1 MVIYQPAEDSYLLQR
16 AVNQNAIGRV
26 LDMGTGSGIQA
37 LSAIENPN
45 VREVVAVDINQEAV
59 DALNLQI
66 EERKLRKISAIQSDL
81 FENVDHG
88 AFHTII
94 FNPPY
99 LPEDVRE
106 DEESKLATTGGKH
119 GWELSERFFKEVSG
133 HLFQDGE
140 VLFLFSSLT
149 NKDKIDEVLTLNLFE
164 FEELE
169 HENIPHEVLYV
180 YKIWKNELRKELE
193 SKGVED
199 IAYFTHGKRGNILTG
214 MIDKNKFVKTHI
226 ETKREKIK
234 VGIKIKREESKA
246 ENRISNET
254 TWLEKLNKQHIGP
267 QLLFSGDSYFAYQF
281 VDGRFILDW
290 VQDAT
295 KGDIKGVLR
304 DLLQQCH
311 TMDKMGVNKE
321 EMHHPMKHIV
331 INSWNQPV
339 LLDFERCYTTEKPH
353 NVTQFVEFICRLQKE
368 LVKKGF
374 SYSVE
379 GLRELAKE
387 YKETKGKN
395 FQTLVKAI
403 Q

>member
-1 MVIYQPAEDSYLLQR
+1 MIYQPAEDSYLLKR
-16 AVNQNAIGRV
+16 AVMQYAFGRV

-37 LSAIENPN
+37 LTAIESPN
-45 VREVVAVDINQEAV
+45 VKEVVAVDINQEAV
-59 DALNLQI
+59 DALNHQI
-66 EERKLRKISAIQSDL
+66 ENQKLRKIKAIQGDL

-106 DEESKLATTGGKH
+106 DEESKLATTGGKQ

-149 NKDKIDEVLTLNLFE
+149 NKAKIDEILTLNLFE
-164 FEELE
+164 FEEIE
-169 HENIPHEVLYV
+169 QEKIPHEVLYV
-180 YKIWKNELRKELE
+180 YKITKTALRKELE
-193 SKGVED
+193 SKGIEG
-199 IAYFTHGKRGNILTG
+199 ITYLTHGKRGNILTG
-214 MIDKNKFVKTHI
+214 TIDKNKFVKTHI
-226 ETKREKIK
+226 ETKREKVK
-234 VGIKIKREESKA
+234 VGIKIKRKESKA

-254 TWLEKLNKQHIGP
+254 TWLEKLNKGHIGP
-267 QLLFSGDSYFAYQF
+267 QLLFSGDAYFVYQF
-281 VDGRFILDW
+281 VDGEFILDW
-290 VQDAT
+290 LQDAT
-295 KGDIKGVLR
+295 KNNTQSVLR
-304 DLLQQCH
+304 DLLQQCR

-339 LLDFERCYTTEKPH
+339 LLDFERCYTTDKPH
-353 NVTQFVEFICRLQKE
+353 NVTQSVEFICRLQKE

-374 SYSVE
+374 SYSVD
-379 GLRELAKE
+379 GLRGLAKE

-395 FQTLVKAI
+395 FQNLVNEI